1 MDFYGAS
8 PDKIRTGAGLV
19 ADAAQN
25 VEGLRRGVSVTTQEL
40 TASGWLGT
48 ASAKFLQAMTA
59 WDKQMLIVRND
70 LEDIA
75 DRMGQNVV
83 VYSAADQD
91 VQSGMGRV
99 DSLINT
105 GSVDAKINADGSRN
119 G

>member
-1 MDFYGAS
+1 MEFYGAS
-8 PDKIRTGAGLV
+8 PEKISKGAGLV
-19 ADAAQN
+19 ADAAQQ
-25 VEGLRRGVSVTTQEL
+25 VEGMRKGVEITTQEL

-59 WDKQMLIVRND
+59 WDKQMTIVRQD
-70 LEDIA
+70 LEGIA

-105 GSVDAKINADGSRN
+105 GGIDAKING
-119 G
+119 